1 MHFINIFLYD
11 LEYGDTKGNICR
23 DDFFLHSLIRTIN
36 SDQGNCCELTKK
48 KMIF

>member
-11 LEYGDTKGNICR
+11 LEYGDIKEMI
-23 DDFFLHSLIRTIN
+23 FLYSLIISIN
-36 SDQGNCCELTKK
+36 SDQGNCCELTKE

>member
-11 LEYGDTKGNICR
+11 LEYGDTKGNIGR
-23 DDFFLHSLIRTIN
+23 DDFLYSLIRSIN